1 MDARSMK
8 GIAFAPG
15 HISAFFEPVYS
26 QQGGEHSGSRGAG
39 IVISLGAISQVTITP
54 TSPQKIDVQINGK
67 PSPAPVTKLALDYL
81 ISDTP
86 LRITVNTLV
95 DLPVSQGFGM
105 SAAGALSTTLALA
118 NLLNLP
124 RENAI
129 KAAHYAEVQL
139 HTGLGDV
146 LASSFGGI
154 EIRRKAGIP
163 PWGMLEHIPGKYDI
177 VLCVIGKKIETK
189 KILTD
194 TVKLDEI
201 ASYGRYCTKKLLQKP
216 TLEHLFSLAWEFTQK
231 IGLADKTVLHAI
243 EAANRYG
250 MASMCMLGNSV
261 FAVGDTP
268 MLCKI
273 LSSFG
278 KIYYC
283 TVDEKGAR
291 VLQEK

>member
-1 MDARSMK
+1 MK
-8 GIAFAPG
+8 GIGFAPG
-15 HISAFFEPVYS
+15 HVSAFFEPVYF
-26 QQGGEHSGSRGAG
+26 QQDMDRSGSCGAG
-39 IVISLGAISQVTITP
+39 INISLGAISQVAIQPALHRIVT
-54 TSPQKIDVQINGK
+54 VHINGK
-67 PSPAPVTKLALDYL
+67 PSSAPVTKSALNFL
-81 ISDTP
+81 IGTSP
-86 LRITVNTLV
+86 LSITVNTVV

-146 LASSFGGI
+146 IASSFGGI
-154 EIRRKAGIP
+154 EIRRKAGLP
-163 PWGMLEHIPGKYDI
+163 PWGMLEHIPGNYDI

-194 TVKLDEI
+194 STKVREI
-201 ASYGRYCTKKLLQKP
+201 ASYGRYCTKKLLEKP
-216 TLEHLFSLAWEFTQK
+216 SLEQLFSLAWEFTRK
-231 IGLADKTVLHAI
+231 IAIADTTVLQAI
-243 EAANRYG
+243 EKANTHG

-261 FAVGDTP
+261 YAVGDTP
-268 MLCKI
+268 ALCKI
-273 LSSFG
+273 LSAYG
-278 KIYYC
+278 KVFCC

>member
-1 MDARSMK
+1 MK

-15 HISAFFEPVYS
+15 HVSAFFEPVYS
-26 QQGGEHSGSRGAG
+26 QQNMDRSGSCGAG
-39 IVISLGAISQVTITP
+39 ISISLGAISQVIIQPAPNQIVT
-54 TSPQKIDVQINGK
+54 VHINGK
-67 PSPAPVTKLALDYL
+67 PSSAPVTKSALNYL
-81 ISDTP
+81 IGATP
-86 LRITVNTLV
+86 LSITVNTVV

-118 NLLNLP
+118 DLLNLP

-139 HTGLGDV
+139 LTGLGDV
-146 LASSFGGI
+146 IASSFGGI
-154 EIRRKAGIP
+154 EIRRKAGLP
-163 PWGMLEHIPGKYDI
+163 PWGMLEHIPGNYDI

-194 TVKLDEI
+194 STKIREI
-201 ASYGRYCTKKLLQKP
+201 ASYGRYCTKKLLEKP
-216 TLEHLFSLAWEFTQK
+216 SLEQLFSLAWEFTRK
-231 IGLADKTVLHAI
+231 IDIADKTVLQAI
-243 EAANRYG
+243 EKANTHG

-261 FAVGDTP
+261 YAVGDTP
-268 MLCKI
+268 ALCKI
-273 LSSFG
+273 LSAYGTVFC
-278 KIYYC
+278 C

>member
-1 MDARSMK
+1 MK

-15 HISAFFEPVYS
+15 HISAFFEPVYA
-26 QQGGEHSGSRGAG
+26 QQDLDRSGSRGAG
-39 IVISLGAISQVTITP
+39 ITISLGAISQVTVTP
-54 TSPQKIDVQINGK
+54 ASPQKIAVQINGK
-67 PSPAPVTKLALDYL
+67 PSPAPVTKLAVGSLV
-81 ISDTP
+81 SDTP

-105 SAAGALSTTLALA
+105 SAAGALSATLALA
-118 NLLNLP
+118 DLLHLP
-124 RENAI
+124 PENAI

-154 EIRRKAGIP
+154 EIRRKAGLP

-194 TVKLDEI
+194 GVKLDEI

-216 TLEHLFSLAWEFTQK
+216 SVEHLFSLAWEFTQK
-231 IGLADKTVLHAI
+231 IGLADKMVLDAI
-243 EAANRYG
+243 KAANRYG

-261 FAVGDTP
+261 FAIGDTP

-273 LSSFG
+273 LSPFG
-278 KIYYC
+278 KIFYC

-291 VLQEK
+291 VLQAR